1 MRRIL
6 ALAVP
11 LLIAGCATTAG
22 TPTTAPVTTSPVT
35 VPTTASPPSST
46 STLPQGLVIP
56 PQCEG
61 RTITAT
67 PPVEPTS
74 TTIPPEELATADQ
87 LRLLDSFDQVFR
99 NTYFDPGLG
108 GIDWEGAIAG
118 LRADIEA
125 GMATAL
131 LYERLDELVESL
143 GDEHSRFET
152 PAQVAESDEIFAG
165 DNDYEGIGIVASAV
179 PEDRLI
185 TIITVFPGSPADLA
199 GLESHDSILAV
210 DGVPLGDEPGR
221 QSSRLRGPE
230 CSLVTMTVR
239 TPGQPDR
246 SVSAVRA
253 RVTGNIPIE
262 AMLVPDTEG
271 RRIGF
276 MMIPTFADNT
286 IDDQVRDTLDE
297 WGPLDGLILDLRA
310 NGGGSS
316 VVAEPIMSLF
326 VSGPIGEYTSR
337 EDTRQ
342 LSIDA
347 DPIHNSA
354 TVPLAVFIGEQTESY
369 GEIVSGILGARERT
383 VLIGSTT
390 TGNVETLHGFSLPGG
405 SKVWI
410 AAEVFRLLAD
420 PDADW
425 EHDGI
430 SPDISVP
437 VDWED
442 FTFDTDPALDAALAA
457 LAAA

>member
-1 MRRIL
+1 MRRIAVL
-6 ALAVP
+6 AMTVLV
-11 LLIAGCATTAG
+11 AGCAPDAG
-22 TPTTAPVTTSPVT
+22 VSTTSPVT
-35 VPTTASPPSST
+35 TSTTLVSPTSST
-46 STLPQGLVIP
+46 STLPEGLVIP

-61 RTITAT
+61 RTITTT

-74 TTIPPEELATADQ
+74 TTITPEELTMASQ
-87 LRLLDSFDQVFR
+87 LLVLESFDQLFR
-99 NTYFDPGLG
+99 DTYFDPDLG
-108 GIDWEGAIAG
+108 GIDWDAAIAG
-118 LRADIEA
+118 LRAEINS
-125 GMATAL
+125 GVSTAV
-131 LYERLDELVESL
+131 LYERLDALVESL

-165 DNDYEGIGIVASAV
+165 DNDYEGIGIVATAV
-179 PEDRLI
+179 PEDQLI

-199 GLESHDSILAV
+199 GIESHDSILAV
-210 DGVPLGDEPGR
+210 DGIALGDEPGR
-221 QSSRLRGPE
+221 QSARLRGPE

-239 TPGQPDR
+239 TPGEPDR
-246 SVSAVRA
+246 SVAAVRA

-262 AMLVPDTEG
+262 AMIVPDTAG
-271 RRIGF
+271 RRVGF

-286 IDDQVRDTLDE
+286 IDDQVRDTLEE
-297 WGPLDGLILDLRA
+297 WGPLDGLILDLRV

-326 VSGPIGEYTSR
+326 VSGLIGEYASR

-342 LSIDA
+342 LSIEA

-354 TVPLAVFIGEQTESY
+354 TVPLAVFIGEHTESY
-369 GEIVSGILGARERT
+369 GEIISGILGSRDRT

-405 SKVWI
+405 SKLWI

-425 EHDGI
+425 ERDGI
-430 SPDISVP
+430 SPDIEILA
-437 VDWED
+437 DWED
-442 FTFDTDPALDAALAA
+442 FTFDTDPALDAALTA